1 MQLQR
6 KRGASRAG
14 FTVIEVVI
22 VAALLVVLTGSVATV
37 CLRGD
42 QACTETSLQVAL
54 DTKTRRTL
62 DRIVAEL
69 TCAGA
74 GTLVPNPTSQFGTDT
89 LRFQTANDFA
99 VGAVVW
105 GTPSRIG
112 FEYMSGEVND
122 GVDNNRN
129 GLIDEGRVVLT
140 LNVGAGNEQR
150 VILCENVSEYLQ
162 GEKSNGA
169 DDNGNGVIDE
179 HGFSIQ
185 RVGNALNVRLSLEDT
200 LPGQSPHI
208 RTLETSVS
216 LRN

>member
-1 MQLQR
+1 MQAHPQR
-6 KRGASRAG
+6 RLSRAG
-14 FTVIEVVI
+14 FTLIEMVI

-42 QACTETSLQVAL
+42 QACSETGLQVAV
-54 DTKTRRTL
+54 DAKARRSL
-62 DRIVAEL
+62 DRIIAEL

-74 GTLVPNPTSQFGTDT
+74 GTLTPNPTSQFGTDT
-89 LRFQTANDFA
+89 LRFQTADDFV

-105 GTPSRIG
+105 GTQSRIG
-112 FEYMSGEVND
+112 FEYRTGEVND

-129 GLIDEGRVVLT
+129 GLIDEGRIVLT
-140 LNVGAGNEQR
+140 RNVGTGNEQR
-150 VILCENVSEYLQ
+150 VILCENVCEYLQ
-162 GEKSNGA
+162 GENSNGV

-179 HGFSIQ
+179 RGFSIQ
-185 RVGNALNVRLSLEDT
+185 RLGNVLNVRLSLEGAI
-200 LPGQSPHI
+200 PGRSLYV